1 MITKES
7 VAHRP
12 PVGVLLS
19 GAAGVGIGALGMYLF
34 DPDRGKR
41 RRTLVRDKAVKAYK
55 ETVETVA
62 KTEEDLINRAKG
74 LAAEVKSTIAHEEV
88 EDSVLL
94 ARIRSRMGHLVK
106 NPQTVNVAVKE
117 GKVSLEGKLS
127 HAEYHALMASIRH
140 TPGVKG
146 LVNQLQ
152 FTPTPTWQKA
162 CGVLTAVLGTSVAV
176 HRILKGNGKA

>member
-1 MITKES
+1 
-7 VAHRP
+7 
-12 PVGVLLS
+12 LLS

-41 RRTLVRDKAVKAYK
+41 RRTLVRDKAVKAYN
-55 ETVETVA
+55 EAVEAVV

-74 LAAEVKSTIAHEEV
+74 MAAEVKSTLAHEEV
-88 EDSVLL
+88 EDNVLL

-106 NPQTVNVAVKE
+106 NPQAVNVSVKE
-117 GKVSLEGKLS
+117 GKVSLTGILP
-127 HAEYHALMASIRH
+127 HAEYHALLASIRH

-146 LVNQLQ
+146 LMNQLHLA
-152 FTPTPTWQKA
+152 PMPTWQKA

-176 HRILKGNGKA
+176 HRILKGNGRA